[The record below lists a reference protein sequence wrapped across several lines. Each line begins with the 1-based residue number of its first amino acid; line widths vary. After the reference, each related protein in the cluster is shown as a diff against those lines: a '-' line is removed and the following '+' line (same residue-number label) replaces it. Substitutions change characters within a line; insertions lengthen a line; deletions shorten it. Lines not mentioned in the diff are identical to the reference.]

1 MSSARFRRIAL
12 ALPGAVEGARCSPG
26 APQEDILISH
36 RINPERPDRSLFER
50 ASAIGLR
57 LNCVRYESW
66 DGGAREE
73 KRNTAEDRMRMLTRF
88 VLSVGLSMLASAAL
102 AVDRGQ
108 YDHVPPDIRA
118 WFKSVIAPNG
128 VPCCDI
134 SDGHRTT
141 YDVRA
146 GAYWVPIEGQWMAV
160 PDRAVIRDQGN
171 PIGEAVVWYVH
182 HRGSII
188 ISCFV
193 PADAV

>member
-1 MSSARFRRIAL
+1 
-12 ALPGAVEGARCSPG
+12 
-26 APQEDILISH
+26 
-36 RINPERPDRSLFER
+36 
-50 ASAIGLR
+50 
-57 LNCVRYESW
+57 
-66 DGGAREE
+66 
-73 KRNTAEDRMRMLTRF
+73 MRKLTRF
-88 VLSVGLSMLASAAL
+88 VFPACLSMLASAAL

-128 VPCCDI
+128 VPCCDE

-171 PIGEAVVWYVH
+171 PIGEAVVWYVR

-193 PADAV
+193 QADAV